1 MQYWYSSISITY
13 PLKKKMSSSTLQTP
27 LIPPG
32 LLAYLDK
39 IDLGISYYSAPEA
52 QGPKHQR

>member
-1 MQYWYSSISITY
+1 
-13 PLKKKMSSSTLQTP
+13 MSSSTLQTP

-39 IDLGISYYSAPEA
+39 INSDLGISYYSAPEA